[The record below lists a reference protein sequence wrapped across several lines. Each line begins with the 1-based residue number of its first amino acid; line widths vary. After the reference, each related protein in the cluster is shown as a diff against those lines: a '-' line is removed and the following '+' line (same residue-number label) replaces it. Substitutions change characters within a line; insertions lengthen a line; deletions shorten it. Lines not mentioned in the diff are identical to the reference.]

1 MTKYHAWPRYGYR
14 QVRKKV
20 LAYSGITWIAI
31 WAGIFSAIAVIVS
44 GGYLFHPSA
53 AVLGATG
60 WLSVIATAL
69 AWIAAGAI
77 YNAGRRS
84 TATTYNRSTTVAPN
98 QPPARISEQ

>member
-69 AWIAAGAI
+69 RVDCGGSNIQRGQKKHG
-77 YNAGRRS
+77 YHLQPEHYGS
-84 TATTYNRSTTVAPN
+84 T
-98 QPPARISEQ
+98 